1 MKQIKILGIIGDKN
15 QSAAKKFRIEIPLK
29 ALEGKIV
36 SVEGEDRV
44 ISCNF
49 IDTFDPPLDVLE
61 NYDIIWNN
69 MGVFTKPAAIGYL
82 QAKGIK
88 FVQDVDDFYLIGKKH
103 IMYKAFASGF
113 KAIPVLSACA
123 DITICATDKL
133 AYHMQK
139 FSNLLATNYNDLPVG
154 EGQFTVKDK
163 IKREGKL
170 HLGIV
175 GSQSHLPDYQSIK
188 NAIKKICNDK
198 ELQEKCKFVI
208 YGYYKDDPI
217 WEKIAKL
224 FKQNDNFEVELFPS
238 VDINSYMEIYDN
250 VDILLAPLSDVE
262 YNCGKSSLKTMEA
275 SLRNIPV
282 IASPLYA
289 NKEISGVIVAKTD
302 NMWVKNIKTLLFED
316 NYLKYG
322 KELSEKNREQI
333 NFEGRI
339 EHLRLIVNHLM
350 NNMVDTLPDNLKIYS
365 IKYDESQIVEYFPYM
380 NNATENLSRFEYNPM
395 MNIIEDLKDYKGY
408 LGILSWKFLLKSGI
422 PKKLLINLSRKV
434 INENKVDIINLSSKH
449 WENSQEY
456 LKFSYEQHP
465 GLEEILKLVLVKLGV
480 NYTDKLP
487 TVIYSN
493 QFIMKADVYRD
504 YLEHWI
510 KPALIYMENDIWAQV
525 NQDATY
531 RGGISPE
538 ELKERTGLDFYNHV
552 TFVLER
558 LVLYYVKEKNLL
570 VKHI

>member
-1 MKQIKILGIIGDKN
+1 MEKIKILGIIGDKN
-15 QSAAKKFRIEIPLK
+15 QSASKKFRVEIPLK
-29 ALEGKIV
+29 ALEDKIV
-36 SVEGEDRV
+36 KIGEEDFT
-44 ISCNF
+44 ISTDF
-49 IDTFDPPLDVLE
+49 INSFEPPLEVLE
-61 NYDIIWNN
+61 NYNIIWSN
-69 MGVFTKPAAIGYL
+69 MGSLIKPAAIGYL
-82 QAKGIK
+82 QAKGIR
-88 FVQDVDDFYLIGKKH
+88 FVQDVDDYFLIQKNHIQYKK
-103 IMYKAFASGF
+103 YAEGY

-123 DITICATDKL
+123 DITICATDRL

-139 FSNLLATNYNDLPVG
+139 FSNLLCVNYNDLPIG
-154 EGQFTVKDK
+154 EGQFTLKDK
-163 IKREGKL
+163 IKREGKV

-175 GSQSHLPDYQSIK
+175 GSSSHLPDYQSIK

-198 ELQEKCKFVI
+198 ELQKSCKFVI
-208 YGYYKDDPI
+208 YGYTPGNKVWEDIASLFTTNKD
-217 WEKIAKL
+217 
-224 FKQNDNFEVELFPS
+224 FEVDLLPG

-262 YNCGKSSLKTMEA
+262 FNACKSSLKIMEA

-282 IASPLYA
+282 IASPMYA
-289 NKEISGVIVAKTD
+289 NKEISGVIIAKTD
-302 NMWVKNIKTLLFED
+302 NMWIKNIKTLLFED
-316 NYLKYG
+316 NYLHYG

-350 NNMVDTLPDNLKIYS
+350 NNMVDTLPDNLKIFS
-365 IKYDESQIVEYFPYM
+365 IKYDESQVVEYEPYL
-380 NNATENLSRFEYNPM
+380 NQNKETPWRFEYQTFI
-395 MNIIEDLKDYKGY
+395 NILKELNEYKGY

-422 PKKLLINLSRKV
+422 PKKLLVNLSRKA
-434 INENKVDIINLSSKH
+434 ITENKVDIINLSPKH

-465 GLEEILKLVLVKLGV
+465 GLEEILKLVLVKLRV
-480 NYTDKLP
+480 NYTDNLP

-504 YLEHWI
+504 YVENWI
-510 KPALIYMENDIWAQV
+510 KPSLEYMEHDIWDRV

-538 ELKERTGLDFYNHV
+538 ELKERTGLDYYNFV

-558 LVLYYVKEKNLL
+558 LVLYYIKEKNLL